1 LDKIVRGEHLTQTG
15 FEAILAIKSVFKE
28 GLGKT
33 DSALYKAYFSKIVP
47 IAKPV
52 FVPSTDRLDHN

>member
-1 LDKIVRGEHLTQTG
+1 MDMIVKREHLIVTG

-28 GLGKT
+28 GLGK
-33 DSALYKAYFSKIVP
+33 DSALSRAYSSKIVP

-52 FVPSTDRLDHN
+52 FVPSTNRLDHN